1 MDFSDILKKIIAVVV
16 VLAIAAGFVYVG
28 SNFRL
33 GNKRV
38 IDLNYTYDRA
48 MIRMPDGNVLD
59 IEIADWSDY
68 EGEQIQVVD
77 KAGNVFLVSSY
88 NCVLVKSGK
97 SDK

>member
-28 SNFRL
+28 STFRL

-48 MIRMPDGNVLD
+48 MIRMPDGKILD

-68 EGEQIQVVD
+68 EGEQLQIVD
-77 KAGNVFLVSSY
+77 KAGNVFLVSAY

-97 SDK
+97 